1 MDTGMASILI
11 VSVLS
16 LSLSLMY
23 IRFLHGKIRSLQA
36 DLAAANASA
45 SYYMDSSDR
54 LRAHVLYMRGEI
66 SEDPVAAR
74 AQRYGFRL
82 Y

>member
-16 LSLSLMY
+16 LSLSLS
-23 IRFLHGKIRSLQA
+23 FLHGKIRSLQA